1 MMKMIN
7 AANHTGCLRS
17 MPKDKHV
24 KSNSKTEWMKL
35 FLSVGLTF
43 RDLGGLL
50 GLSFQMMLSHKIL
63 GCVQFNDV
71 YIVQCI
77 SHQQQSR
84 RVMQILLH
92 VILST

>member
-1 MMKMIN
+1 M
-7 AANHTGCLRS
+7 
-17 MPKDKHV
+17 
-24 KSNSKTEWMKL
+24 EWMKL